1 MGYSQETVYNK
12 LVSITQGSDI
22 EELIITDNEI
32 GMNDESYNR
41 LFEKTQHYIVH
52 EKLPEL
58 TKALANNDYSILKI
72 IIDEYVRKTFK
83 FEIEESK
90 FEALISRCMDDMT
103 GYGFLNKYFADRDNI
118 EEINING
125 WDAIIVYYRDGRRVI
140 LDEKFQNA
148 QHAKDVI
155 LRILQQNG
163 KHMDENKVYEISYI
177 GKAVRI
183 ATTITPIADV
193 EIGVVASIRFIH
205 SAVFTLQAIID
216 NGMVSNEGAEFL
228 KHCINHGVSICFCGS
243 TGSGKTTILNALLE
257 TVPNDVRL
265 ITLEGGTR
273 EFDLIKR
280 NPKTNNVINNRVHLQ
295 TRPHND
301 EHLNVDLQ
309 LLLDLI
315 LKFDPEIV
323 AVGEMVSEE
332 AFIASETAR
341 TGHTVV
347 TTIHTNNAK
356 DAYYKMFTL
365 GIRKYELDE
374 KIMLKFMVD
383 AFPIVVYSKK
393 YPDGIRRIQSILE
406 GVWVDDHI
414 EYHELFNYIVTDNKI
429 KKDGRT
435 KVIGHF
441 EKIDRPSDKLK
452 QTLLDNGLP
461 KDIFDSFVENRNI
474 Y

>member
-1 MGYSQETVYNK
+1 MGSSQEFVSNK
-12 LVSITQGSDI
+12 LTKIIQGVEVEKI
-22 EELIITDNEI
+22 EVVNTEI
-32 GMNDESYNR
+32 GLAEDDYNS
-41 LFEKTQHYIVH
+41 LFEKTQRYVAN

-58 TKALANNDYSILKI
+58 QKALNDNDFSTLKI
-72 IIDEYVRKTFK
+72 IVEQYIRQNFNFTMDEEKFK
-83 FEIEESK
+83 K
-90 FEALISRCMDDMT
+90 LIKKCMDDMT

-125 WDAIIVYYRDGRRVI
+125 WDSVIVYYRNGNRVF

-148 QHAKDVI
+148 QHAKDII

-163 KHMDENKVYEISYI
+163 KKMDENKVYEISYI

-183 ATTITPIADV
+183 ATTITPVADE

-205 SAVFTLQAIID
+205 SAVFTLPAIIE
-216 NGMVSNEGAEFL
+216 NGMVSDDGAFFL
-228 KHCINHGVSICFCGS
+228 EKCVNHGVSICLCGS
-243 TGSGKTTILNALLE
+243 TGSGKTTVLNALLE

-280 NPKTNNVINNRVHLQ
+280 NPKTNKVINNRVHLQ
-295 TRPHND
+295 TRPHRD
-301 EHLNVDLQ
+301 EELNVDLQ

-341 TGHTVV
+341 TGHTVL
-347 TTIHTNNAK
+347 TTIHTNNAR

-383 AFPIVVYSKK
+383 AFPIVVYTKK
-393 YPDGIRRIQSILE
+393 YPDGIRRVQQILE
-406 GVWVDDHI
+406 GEWVDDKI
-414 EYHELFNYIVTDNKI
+414 VYHELFNYVVTDNKI
-429 KKDGRT
+429 QKDGT
-435 KVIGHF
+435 VKVIGHF
-441 EKIDRPSDKLK
+441 EKKDSPSDKLK
-452 QTLLDNGLP
+452 QTFLDNGLP
-461 KDIFDSFVENRNI
+461 ATVFDSFVANK
-474 Y
+474 